1 MPNIKFFDEFED
13 SISVRPIEQLSENQ
27 VELTII
33 YHTKPVD
40 VLLDIPTAI
49 QFSKELRKAI
59 AVAKN
64 PK

>member
-1 MPNIKFFDEFED
+1 MPKIKFFDEHND
-13 SISVRPIEQLSENQ
+13 SISVEVDGGGNTVNIYM
-27 VELTII
+27 ELQ
-33 YHTKPVD
+33 YDSDFPVC
-40 VLLDIPTAI
+40 LDIPTAI